1 VLLKNTDGTLPL
13 DPATPSIAVIGPNAA
28 VAQLGDYSV
37 DTPRAVS
44 PLEGIRSAVSPAT
57 RVSYVK
63 GCDLIGD
70 DRGGFT
76 EALQSAHEAD
86 VVILCL
92 GEASVSS
99 FGIGWGE
106 GTGRSG
112 LCGEGFDRDEI
123 GLPGVQPALAQAVI
137 ATGVPVV
144 LVLVNGRPL
153 TLGAVAEGA
162 KAILEAWYPGE
173 EGGMAIADILF
184 GAANP
189 CGRLPISF
197 PKTVGQ
203 VPLFYNHKPSARG
216 YYHQPGSPERPGRD
230 YVLNDTM
237 PRFAFGCGLSYTE
250 FIYSGLAI
258 EPSRIAPADTAMVRV
273 RVRNTG
279 RRRGKEVVQLFV
291 RDLVSSTTTPVKALK
306 GFAKVALESGEER
319 EVHFALG
326 PAELAIIDADMRE
339 TVEPG
344 DFEIA
349 VGGLQ
354 ATLTVEPSR
363 G

>member
-1 VLLKNTDGTLPL
+1 
-13 DPATPSIAVIGPNAA
+13 
-28 VAQLGDYSV
+28 
-37 DTPRAVS
+37 
-44 PLEGIRSAVSPAT
+44 
-57 RVSYVK
+57 
-63 GCDLIGD
+63 
-70 DRGGFT
+70 
-76 EALQSAHEAD
+76 
-86 VVILCL
+86 
-92 GEASVSS
+92 VSS

-123 GLPGVQPALAQAVI
+123 GLPGEQPALAQAVI